1 MKEKIL
7 VSSCLLG
14 NNVKYNGGNNNCPLI
29 EKVKEQFDIITV
41 CPEVSGGLPIPR
53 FPSEIQSNNK
63 VVNNQ
68 STDVTKEYQKGAN
81 IALELC
87 KKHNIK
93 IAILKEKSPSCGT
106 HFIYNGDFDGTVIE
120 GQGITTNLLIKNDI
134 KVYSEN
140 EIEILLQ
147 NKK

>member
-14 NNVKYNGGNNNCPLI
+14 NNVKYNGGNNYCPLI